1 MTHHIRVGAEYKTNK
16 ESNISLAYTSAF
28 TPDQRGHTVSDG
40 NFATS
45 DNRTKAN
52 KQMHNLALDYASP
65 AGLKAGVN
73 YTSYRS
79 ESNQDFTN
87 KNREETTSRSQP
99 TSGHNI
105 ERL

>member
-79 ESNQDFTN
+79 ESNQDLLIRTE
-87 KNREETTSRSQP
+87 KKTPAVSKPRAAKT
-99 TSGHNI
+99 
-105 ERL
+105 